1 MTTRQ
6 TPSGDGSDIKT
17 SVGLRNFQF
26 TFNCSSMS
34 CGSSRFIET
43 EAMPG
48 QIESSVSLSESVQ
61 TFPEEFGRTYHAYRA
76 GSYAF
81 PNDVPEQER
90 LALQGEALKKLF
102 DDRLF
107 FAPLSQSTPPRTILD
122 VATGVG
128 DWAIQMG
135 DLFPDS
141 EVIAT
146 DLSPI
151 QPKQVP
157 PNVNFYV
164 EDSSD
169 PWEYSQRFDY
179 IHTRATAGCWASFEK
194 QVAEQALATLEP
206 GGWFESQEMDSVV
219 ACDDGT
225 LDPNG
230 PMIRW
235 FQELTMAG
243 EGCDRS
249 FVLGATLKD
258 VYERVGFVDVQQ
270 RIFKIPINGWAKDE
284 RFKELGRMWE
294 KNIATGLSGFSLRMF
309 NRAYGRSPAEIEV
322 SLVDVRQ
329 EISNP
334 QIHAYMP
341 IYVVWGRKPFAG
353 EGPIPTP
360 SF

>member
-1 MTTRQ
+1 MSSAV
-6 TPSGDGSDIKT
+6 PS
-17 SVGLRNFQF
+17 
-26 TFNCSSMS
+26 SSQV
-34 CGSSRFIET
+34 RLN
-43 EAMPG
+43 A
-48 QIESSVSLSESVQ
+48 SLH
-61 TFPEEFGRTYHAYRA
+61 R
-76 GSYAF
+76 
-81 PNDVPEQER
+81 
-90 LALQGEALKKLF
+90 
-102 DDRLF
+102 
-107 FAPLSQSTPPRTILD
+107 
-122 VATGVG
+122 
-128 DWAIQMG
+128 
-135 DLFPDS
+135 
-141 EVIAT
+141 
-146 DLSPI
+146 
-151 QPKQVP
+151 
-157 PNVNFYV
+157 
-164 EDSSD
+164 SD

-322 SLVDVRQ
+322 SMDGEYAALPSKSHCIVSLTDKFCRCPLSMCDKRFPTRKYTPICRYTSFGGGSRLQEKARSPHPAFDTQDESSINHVDEEEEGGGRMWSLGVLGGTKIRVGLRLAKVGLVAQKRRL
-329 EISNP
+329 
-334 QIHAYMP
+334 HL
-341 IYVVWGRKPFAG
+341 
-353 EGPIPTP
+353 
-360 SF
+360 